1 MIHPGRQ
8 AIASDG
14 RALEDAVD
22 LPTID
27 VKGLSSKERAYAVN
41 EHGSIWAGCF

>member
-27 VKGLSSKERAYAVN
+27 VKGLSSKERAYAVHA
-41 EHGSIWAGCF
+41 HGMGAAYF

>member
-27 VKGLSSKERAYAVN
+27 VKGLSSKERAYAVK
-41 EHGSIWAGCF
+41 EHGMGAGCF